1 MGALRHDTSNDI
13 TIIVVDL
20 FCGGGGVSEGFHRAK
35 GRFGNHI
42 AYVAAAVNHSHV
54 AIESH
59 AANHP
64 ETLHLTEDI
73 WLANVDQIAE
83 AVRQAKIRFPNAVV
97 VLWMSAECTHYSKAK
112 GGDSRDAKSRTLP
125 ESIFRYEEAINPD
138 LIYVENVV
146 EFLSWGPLVPKVV
159 RLKSGH
165 DFCPLIVEKGKKKV
179 VKLTEDQ
186 QPKRLVPVLVP
197 ENKTRG
203 RDYVKWVRNIES
215 LGYHYQYKVLNCANY
230 GCHTTRERYFGI
242 FAKHGLPI
250 RFPEPTHT
258 NPKNLAKGAGLFS
271 SNLQP
276 WRPVREVL
284 DFSDEGESIFERET
298 PLVEATLERILAG
311 LHKFVPKG
319 QSAFMSKYY
328 SGHPASK
335 NYSLD
340 EPAHTVTCSPHDAVV
355 FLQSYYGNGGVSGE
369 NDPAPTVTTH
379 DRFGLVFAHRKQ
391 FWIDRNFG
399 QGGGKTASVDS
410 PAGALL
416 CIPKMNLVTA
426 RFIDR
431 QFGKSR
437 GASIDDPCG
446 TLVTEPKTSLVT
458 VRRAPFIMDT
468 SYSNFG
474 SSIDAPMR
482 TVTADRHW
490 NYLLNPQFKNAG
502 NSVHAPSPTLIARQ
516 DKRPLQLVTA
526 TTAGKDY
533 SEILPGDSPM
543 TIKIKEFMQAHEIS
557 DILMR
562 MLKILELKLITGF
575 HENYILKGSKAQQ
588 KEMIGN
594 AVPVGMAE
602 AFALALDG
610 VVCERQ
616 REAA

>member
-20 FCGGGGVSEGFHRAK
+20 FCGGGGVSEGFHKAK

-42 AYVAAAVNHSHV
+42 AYVAAAVNHSPV

-83 AVRQAKIRFPNAVV
+83 AVRQAKVRFPNAVV
-97 VLWMSAECTHYSKAK
+97 VVWMSAECTHYSKAK

-165 DFCPLIVEKGKKKV
+165 DFCPLIVEKGKKKRV
-179 VKLTEDQ
+179 VKLTEDH

-197 ENKTRG
+197 ESKTRG
-203 RDYVKWVRNIES
+203 RYYIKWVRGIES
-215 LGYHYQYKVLNCANY
+215 HGYHYEYRVLNCANY

-319 QSAFMSKYY
+319 ESAFMSKYY

-369 NDPAPTVTTH
+369 NDPSPTVTTH
-379 DRFGLVFAHRKQ
+379 DRFGLVFARRKY
-391 FWIDRNFG
+391 WIDRNFG
-399 QGGGKTASVDS
+399 QGGGKTASVDT

-426 RFIDR
+426 
-431 QFGKSR
+431 
-437 GASIDDPCG
+437 
-446 TLVTEPKTSLVT
+446 

-474 SSIDAPMR
+474 SSIDTPMR
-482 TVTADRHW
+482 TITADRHW

-502 NSVHAPSPTLIARQ
+502 NSIHAPSPTLIARQ

-526 TTAGKDY
+526 TTDGKDH
-533 SEILPGDSPM
+533 SGILPGDSPM

-594 AVPVGMAE
+594 AVPVGMVE

-610 VVCERQ
+610 VVCEQQ

>member
-20 FCGGGGVSEGFHRAK
+20 FCGGGGVSEGFHKAK

-42 AYVAAAVNHSHV
+42 AYVAAAVNHSPV

-83 AVRQAKIRFPNAVV
+83 AVRQAKVRFPNAVV
-97 VLWMSAECTHYSKAK
+97 VVWMSAECTHYSKAK

-165 DFCPLIVEKGKKKV
+165 DFCPLIVEKGKKKRV
-179 VKLTEDQ
+179 VKLTEDH

-197 ENKTRG
+197 ESKTRG
-203 RDYVKWVRNIES
+203 RYYIKWVRGIES
-215 LGYHYQYKVLNCANY
+215 HGYHYEYRVLNCANY

-319 QSAFMSKYY
+319 ESAFMSKYY

-379 DRFGLVFAHRKQ
+379 DRFGLVFARRKY
-391 FWIDRNFG
+391 WIDRNFG
-399 QGGGKTASVDS
+399 QGGGKTASVDT

-426 RFIDR
+426 
-431 QFGKSR
+431 
-437 GASIDDPCG
+437 
-446 TLVTEPKTSLVT
+446 

-474 SSIDAPMR
+474 SSIDTPMR
-482 TVTADRHW
+482 TITADRHW

-502 NSVHAPSPTLIARQ
+502 NSIHAPSPTLIARQ

-526 TTAGKDY
+526 TTDGKDH
-533 SEILPGDSPM
+533 SGILPGDSPM

-594 AVPVGMAE
+594 AVPVGMVE

-610 VVCERQ
+610 VVCEQQ